1 MSEKPVRL
9 ESSLHQKIWGVSNLE
24 PWFHSVGGRI
34 GEVWFE
40 DPGPHPLPILVKF
53 IFTSE
58 RLSVQVH
65 PDDAY
70 ARAHEASPGGKTEM
84 MYVLRAEPGAT
95 LAAGFLEPITLERAR
110 EAAISGEIEHL
121 LRWWPAI
128 PGQVYFIP
136 AGTVHALGAGITVC
150 EISQNNP
157 ITYRL
162 FDYGRPRELHLEQG
176 LEVSGAGALSGPRA
190 RRKGIC
196 WPPAR
201 HFVTERLVL
210 TEPFYRPDPARF
222 HLLIALEGGGRLG
235 RERFAAGDAW
245 YVPAAAEPFPLVM
258 QPGSLMLRT
267 YVPAQ

>member
-9 ESSLHQKIWGVSNLE
+9 ESSLHRKIWGVSSLE
-24 PWFHSVGGRI
+24 PWFHSEGGRI

-40 DPGPHPLPILVKF
+40 DPGPDPLPILVKF

-70 ARAHEASPGGKTEM
+70 ARAHEGSPGGKTEM
-84 MYVLRAEPGAT
+84 WYVLRAEPGAT
-95 LAAGFLEPITLERAR
+95 IAAGFLESITLERAR
-110 EAAISGEIEHL
+110 EAAISGEIERL
-121 LRWWPAI
+121 LRWWPAT

-136 AGTVHALGAGITVC
+136 AGTIHALGAGITVC
-150 EISQNNP
+150 EIQQNNP

-162 FDYGRPRELHLEQG
+162 YDYGRPRELHLERG
-176 LEVSGAGALSGPRA
+176 LEVSVLEPHPGPA
-190 RRKGIC
+190 APQGNLLAAC
-196 WPPAR
+196 P
-201 HFVTERLVL
+201 HFVTERLVQ
-210 TEPFYRPDPARF
+210 TEPLYRPDPARF

-235 RERFAAGDAW
+235 RERFEAGDAS
-245 YVPAAAEPFPLVM
+245 YVPAGAEPFPLVM

-267 YVPAQ
+267 YVPAA

>member
-9 ESSLHQKIWGVSNLE
+9 EPSLHQKIWGVSSLE

-40 DPGPHPLPILVKF
+40 GPGPDPLPILAKF

-70 ARAHEASPGGKTEM
+70 ARAHEASPGGKAEM
-84 MYVLRAEPGAT
+84 MYILRAEPGAT
-95 LAAGFLEPITLERAR
+95 IAAGFLEPITLARAR
-110 EAAISGEIEHL
+110 EAAISGEIEQL

-162 FDYGRPRELHLEQG
+162 FDYGRPRELHLERGLDVSVLEPHPGPAAPQG
-176 LEVSGAGALSGPRA
+176 NLLASCS
-190 RRKGIC
+190 
-196 WPPAR
+196 
-201 HFVTERLVL
+201 HFVAERLVQ
-210 TEPFYRPDPARF
+210 TEPLYRPDPTRF

-235 RERFAAGDAW
+235 RERFEAGDVW
-245 YVPAAAEPFPLVM
+245 CVPAAADPFPLVM
-258 QPGSLMLRT
+258 RPGSLLLRT
-267 YVPAQ
+267 YLPAH

>member
-9 ESSLHQKIWGVSNLE
+9 ESSLHQKIWGVSSLE
-24 PWFHSVGGRI
+24 PWFQSVGGRI

-40 DPGPHPLPILVKF
+40 SPGPHPLPILVKF

-84 MYVLRAEPGAT
+84 MYILQAEPGAT
-95 LAAGFLEPITLERAR
+95 LAAGFLAPITPGRAR

-128 PGQVYFIP
+128 PGQVYCIP

-176 LEVSGAGALSGPRA
+176 LEVSVLEPYPGPTVPQGNLLA
-190 RRKGIC
+190 SC
-196 WPPAR
+196 P

-210 TEPFYRPDPARF
+210 TEPIYRPDPARF

-245 YVPAAAEPFPLVM
+245 YVPAAADPFPLVM